1 MNDIQNITTERV
13 DDIPLL
19 IEEMKRMDLPTLID
33 QHFPAH
39 GNWYG
44 LSLGWISTI
53 WLSSIVS
60 QGDHR
65 LSHLEPWVAKRSWT
79 LKTVTGQEIDRLD
92 FTDDRLEIVLRHL
105 SDDERWAQFEGRV
118 NQHSIRV
125 YDLSPARV
133 HVDST
138 TSSVYAGVSPEGLF
152 QFGHSKDHRPDLPQV
167 KVMQAV
173 LDPLG
178 MPLATDVVSGERAD
192 DPLYVP
198 CIARVQQSL
207 DRQGLLFVGDCKM
220 AAFDTRAFIAQAG
233 DYYLCP
239 LPQVQL
245 AEGELDQS
253 LARVRSG
260 DQALKS
266 VWREREQGEPKLIA
280 QGYEYQMPLRV
291 EVDGKG
297 HEWSERRLVVRSM
310 RHAQA
315 AEATL
320 RGRVAKATAQVE
332 ALNCRGRGRKRFED
346 IETLRQTVH
355 AIVQRHRVE
364 DFLWLRYDQH
374 TTTRP
379 VRAYQ
384 ERPAS
389 VKHERHATVE
399 VRVDETAL
407 NSAVGRLGWRIY
419 STNQPGEQLSLEQAV
434 LAYRS
439 EYLVERSLGRLKGS
453 ALSLRPMYV
462 QRDDHATGLIRLL
475 SIALRVLTLLEYGV
489 RRQLAA
495 QGETLSGLYA
505 GNPKRQTARP
515 TAERLLEAF
524 QEVTLTVIEGV
535 GQVYRHLTS
544 LSPLQERILE
554 LLGFSSRVY
563 RRLCTVSH
571 EPL

>member
-1 MNDIQNITTERV
+1 MHNIQSITTERV

-19 IEEMKRMDLPTLID
+19 IEEMKRMGLPTLID
-33 QHFPAH
+33 QCFPAH
-39 GNWYG
+39 GNWHG
-44 LSLGWISTI
+44 LSIGWISTI
-53 WLSSIVS
+53 WLSAIVS

-65 LSHLEPWVAKRSWT
+65 LSHLEPWVAQRSWT
-79 LKTVTGQEIDRLD
+79 LKTATGQEIAPLD
-92 FTDDRLEIVLRHL
+92 FTDDRLEIVLRHF
-105 SDDERWAQFEGRV
+105 SDDARWVEFESRL
-118 NQHSIRV
+118 NQQSVRV
-125 YDLSPARV
+125 YDLRTERV
-133 HVDST
+133 HVAST
-138 TSSVYAGVSPEGLF
+138 TSSAYAGVSPEGLF

-198 CIARVQQSL
+198 CIMRVQQSL
-207 DRQGLLFVGDCKM
+207 GRRGLLFVGACKM
-220 AAFDTRAFIAQAG
+220 AAFDTRAFIAREG

-245 AEGELDQS
+245 AAGELAQA
-253 LARVRSG
+253 LERVWNG
-260 DQALKS
+260 DQALQL
-266 VWREREQGEPKLIA
+266 VWRKQEQGEPKPIA
-280 QGYEYQMPLRV
+280 EGYEYEVPLRG
-291 EVDGKG
+291 EAEGKS
-297 HEWSERRLVVRSM
+297 HEWSERRLVVRSR

-315 AEATL
+315 AEAAL
-320 RGRVAKATAQVE
+320 RARVAKAKTQVE
-332 ALNCRGRGRKRFED
+332 ALNQRGRGRKRFAEVAP
-346 IETLRQTVH
+346 LRQAVH
-355 AIVQRHRVE
+355 DIVQRHRVE

-379 VRAYQ
+379 VRAYRD
-384 ERPAS
+384 RPAS
-389 VKHERHATVE
+389 VQEARQATVE
-399 VRVDETAL
+399 VHVDEEAL
-407 NSAVGRLGWRIY
+407 ESAVRQLGWRIY

-453 ALSLRPMYV
+453 PLSLRPMYV

-475 SIALRVLTLLEYGV
+475 SIALRGLTLLEYGV

-495 QGETLSGLYA
+495 HGETLAGLYA
-505 GNPKRQTARP
+505 GNPTRQTGRP
-515 TAERLLEAF
+515 TAERLLEAL
-524 QEVTLTVIEGV
+524 QEVTLTVIEGA
-535 GQVYRHLTS
+535 GYVYRHLTA

-563 RRLCTVSH
+563 RRLGTVSH

>member
-1 MNDIQNITTERV
+1 MHNIQSITTERV

-19 IEEMKRMDLPTLID
+19 IEEMKRMGLPTLID
-33 QHFPAH
+33 QYFPAH

-44 LSLGWISTI
+44 LSMGWISTI
-53 WLSSIVS
+53 WLSAIVS

-65 LSHLEPWVAKRSWT
+65 LSQLEPWVANRSWS
-79 LKTVTGQEIDRLD
+79 LKTATGQEIERLD
-92 FTDDRLEIVLRHL
+92 FSDDRLEIVLRHL
-105 SDDERWAQFEGRV
+105 SDDERWVQFESRL
-118 NQHSIRV
+118 NQHSVRV
-125 YDLSPARV
+125 YDLRTERV

-138 TSSVYAGVSPEGLF
+138 TSSAYAGVSPEGLF

-207 DRQGLLFVGDCKM
+207 GRRGLLFVGDCKM
-220 AAFDTRAFIAQAG
+220 AAQDTRTFIALAG

-245 AEGELDQS
+245 AEGELDQA
-253 LARVRSG
+253 LERVWSG
-260 DQALKS
+260 DQVLES
-266 VWREREQGEPKLIA
+266 VWRAQAQGEPKLIA
-280 QGYEYQMPLRV
+280 QGYVYKVPMGV
-291 EVDGKG
+291 EVEGKR
-297 HEWSERRLVVRSM
+297 HEWSERRLVVRSV

-315 AEATL
+315 AEAAL
-320 RGRVAKATAQVE
+320 RARVAKAKAQVE
-332 ALNCRGRGRKRFED
+332 ALNLRGRGRKRCED
-346 IETLRQTVH
+346 IETLRQAVNE
-355 AIVQRHRVE
+355 IVQRHRVE
-364 DFLWLRYDQH
+364 DLLWLRYDQH
-374 TTTRP
+374 ITTRA

-389 VKHERHATVE
+389 VKQERQATVE
-399 VRVDETAL
+399 VRVDDAAL
-407 NSAVGRLGWRIY
+407 ESAVGRLGWRMY

-439 EYLVERSLGRLKGS
+439 EYLVERSLGRLKGRP
-453 ALSLRPMYV
+453 LSLRPMYV

-475 SIALRVLTLLEYGV
+475 SIALRVLTLLEYVV

-495 QGETLSGLYA
+495 EGETLSGLYA

-535 GQVYRHLTS
+535 GQVSLHLTA

-563 RRLCTVSH
+563 RRLCTASH

>member
-1 MNDIQNITTERV
+1 MNNIQNIITERV
-13 DDIPLL
+13 DDVPLL
-19 IEEMKRMDLPTLID
+19 LEQMKRMELPTLID
-33 QHFPAH
+33 QYFPAH

-44 LSLGWISTI
+44 LSLGWVSTI
-53 WLSSIVS
+53 WLSSIMS
-60 QGDHR
+60 RGDHR
-65 LSHLEPWVAKRSWT
+65 LVHVEPWVANRLLT
-79 LKTVTGQEIDRLD
+79 LNAATDQHVERLD

-105 SDDERWAQFEGRV
+105 SDDSRWTQFESHL
-118 NQHSIRV
+118 NQHTVRV
-125 YDLSPARV
+125 YDLRTERV

-138 TSSVYAGVSPEGLF
+138 TASAYTSVSEEGLF

-198 CIARVQQSL
+198 CIQRVQASL
-207 DRQGLLFVGDCKM
+207 GRSGLLFVGDCKM
-220 AAFDTRAFIAQAG
+220 AAQDTRTFIALAG

-245 AEGELDQS
+245 AQGELDEA
-253 LARVRSG
+253 LERVWSG
-260 DQALKS
+260 EQALS
-266 VWREREQGEPKLIA
+266 AVWRAQEDGTPQLIA
-280 QGYEYQMPLRV
+280 QGYEREVPMSV
-291 EVDGKG
+291 EVDGRRR
-297 HEWSERRLVVRSM
+297 EWSERRLIVRSV
-310 RHAQA
+310 RHAEA
-315 AEATL
+315 AEAAL
-320 RGRVAKATAQVE
+320 RARVAKAKAHVE
-332 ALNCRGRGRKRFED
+332 TLNQRGRGRTRFED
-346 IETLRQTVH
+346 VATLRQAVT
-355 AIVQRHRVE
+355 AIVQRHHVE
-364 DFLWLRYDQH
+364 DFLWLCYDHH

-384 ERPAS
+384 QRPAY
-389 VKHERHATVE
+389 VKEEHHATVE
-399 VRVDETAL
+399 VRVDEAAL
-407 NSAVGRLGWRIY
+407 EAAVRRLGWRIY
-419 STNQPGEQLSLEQAV
+419 STNQPSTALSLAQAV

-439 EYLVERSLGRLKGS
+439 EYQVERSLGRLKGRP
-453 ALSLRPMYV
+453 LSLRPMYV

-475 SIALRVLTLLEYGV
+475 SIALRVLTLLEFVV

-495 QGETLSGLYA
+495 TGETLAGLYA
-505 GNPKRQTARP
+505 GNSQRETARP

-524 QEVTLTVIEGV
+524 QEVTLTVMEGV
-535 GQVYRHLTS
+535 DQAHHHVTA

-563 RRLCTVSH
+563 RRLCIVSH